1 MNLPTPGSSSCLAF
15 IDPGLADPQSLAA
28 VLGPGT
34 QIHYLDSS
42 MGALHQISQVLA
54 HQQGL
59 DSVAIFSHGRAG
71 SLQLGDFRLDSQ
83 ALVANAAE
91 IRGWSTALAPGTA
104 DLLLYGCNGAAG
116 GVGRAFLQELHTLTG
131 ADVAGSDDLTG
142 IATRHGDWDLE
153 VQTGTIETANNLDPN
168 ALSHYDH
175 LLGAPE
181 RATPL
186 GDLVLHS
193 VRGAGFNQVNDFGPV
208 EDFFSPGRAP
218 RITYTPN
225 VDVAVFELTR
235 DGEMKAASDVLLSR
249 DYPNGLQVPLNR
261 NYGTDAVRWQK
272 WDIDR
277 WNGGSY
283 VVKQGALKQFSTK
296 GWITNPK
303 LTPMDDIVTPSSN
316 AMHTFMSPYPASLFK
331 VLVAYHV
338 MKMVD
343 DHQLSLNDPYTYSSG
358 ATMETRSIRDW
369 MEPMMTYSDN
379 LSAQALLQMMHQ
391 RNQVD
396 AMNAEFRD
404 LGLGTL
410 QINGTD
416 PATGGNWQPGM
427 IHMTALDTARLF
439 WLIDGAPRDYVLWKR
454 PDRDPVTAAE
464 LSDSSRGY
472 LKDLLAQQ
480 GYNEALSVANFATYQ
495 RGDKVFGAAN
505 TRPGIPSRVPKRWID
520 SADGTVTVDGVS
532 YGQDVRYYN
541 DRVAEVNFAHKTGL
555 TYNYGSD
562 AGIVQSLPDKPY
574 RHYIIAYLSNLG
586 YRYTD
591 AVFAD
596 RKNYPLYDSVGGIAY
611 TQRIPALGKAI
622 DDGLSQGSYS

>member
-1 MNLPTPGSSSCLAF
+1 
-15 IDPGLADPQSLAA
+15 
-28 VLGPGT
+28 
-34 QIHYLDSS
+34 
-42 MGALHQISQVLA
+42 
-54 HQQGL
+54 
-59 DSVAIFSHGRAG
+59 
-71 SLQLGDFRLDSQ
+71 
-83 ALVANAAE
+83 
-91 IRGWSTALAPGTA
+91 
-104 DLLLYGCNGAAG
+104 
-116 GVGRAFLQELHTLTG
+116 
-131 ADVAGSDDLTG
+131 
-142 IATRHGDWDLE
+142 
-153 VQTGTIETANNLDPN
+153 
-168 ALSHYDH
+168 
-175 LLGAPE
+175 
-181 RATPL
+181 
-186 GDLVLHS
+186 
-193 VRGAGFNQVNDFGPV
+193 
-208 EDFFSPGRAP
+208 
-218 RITYTPN
+218 
-225 VDVAVFELTR
+225 
-235 DGEMKAASDVLLSR
+235 
-249 DYPNGLQVPLNR
+249 
-261 NYGTDAVRWQK
+261 
-272 WDIDR
+272 
-277 WNGGSY
+277 
-283 VVKQGALKQFSTK
+283 
-296 GWITNPK
+296 
-303 LTPMDDIVTPSSN
+303 
-316 AMHTFMSPYPASLFK
+316 MSPYPASLFK

-338 MKMVD
+338 MTMVD

-464 LSDSSRGY
+464 LSDSSRAY
-472 LKDLLAQQ
+472 LKDLLGQQ

-520 SADGTVTVDGVS
+520 SADGTVTVDGVP